1 MFVNNYPLNI
11 KVLLKKLTKFFII
24 VDKEKKGIIITFGT

>member
-11 KVLLKKLTKFFII
+11 NFIKRMNKFFII